1 MGDLKKQKL
10 LVIAPHPDD
19 EVIGCAGLIQK
30 IKQEG
35 GQVFVL
41 FLTVGLTRDF
51 SKKGMSNSLQRKKE
65 IEKVA
70 SFLKYDK
77 YSIALEGDNY
87 HLHLDLVGQK
97 KLMDIIER
105 DSELAIEKLCPTIV
119 AFPSLISY
127 NQDHRIAA
135 YATHAALRPSEKT
148 LKHFVPTVLTYE
160 EIADSWTMESVQSPN
175 VFIKLTKKEV
185 QTKLAALKLYQSQL
199 RKSPN
204 LRSSEALFA
213 LAGLRGKEV
222 STDFAES
229 FKAFRIN
236 L

>member
-1 MGDLKKQKL
+1 MIDLKKQKL
-10 LVIAPHPDD
+10 LIIAPHPDD
-19 EVIGCAGLIQK
+19 EIIGCGGLIQR
-30 IKQEG
+30 IKKSG
-35 GQVFVL
+35 GKVYVL

-51 SKKGMSNSLQRKKE
+51 SKKGVSSSIQRKKE

-77 YSIALEGDNY
+77 YSIALEGDDY

-105 DSELAIEKLCPTIV
+105 DSELAIEKLHPTIV
-119 AFPSLISY
+119 AFPSIVSY

-148 LKHFVPTVLTYE
+148 LKHFIPTVLTYE
-160 EIADSWTMESVQSPN
+160 EVADSWTMEATISPN
-175 VFIKLTKKEV
+175 VFIQLTKKEM
-185 QTKLAALKLYQSQL
+185 QTKLDALKLYRSQL

-204 LRSSEALFA
+204 LRSSDALFA
-213 LAGLRGKEV
+213 LAGLRGKEI
-222 STDFAES
+222 SADFAES
-229 FKAFRIN
+229 FVNYRIS